1 MKFRPGFPGT
11 VPCYAGYQGR
21 CANPGEQERGFS
33 ERYNLIMSNDEPLPV
48 EFDELLAAEFDYI
61 AQTAAQATEDRA
73 RVSSFYLIAVGSL
86 VAAMFGTQFLEMKS
100 LPLTLNLM
108 FSGLFLLLTLLGTST
123 IMQLARLR
131 SAWYESMLAMNQLK
145 DYMIKENKTLA
156 KAFRWQSSSLP
167 PKYRTSSVSFYQA
180 MEVALISGLML
191 GASVFFFFQAFFRI
205 GVLHWIMTAVIFGL
219 TIFLQLRMYKRIL
232 T

>member
-1 MKFRPGFPGT
+1 
-11 VPCYAGYQGR
+11 
-21 CANPGEQERGFS
+21 
-33 ERYNLIMSNDEPLPV
+33 MSNDEPLPV

-86 VAAMFGTQFLEMKS
+86 IAAMFGTQLLGMTS
-100 LPLTLNLM
+100 LPAAINLM

-131 SAWYESMLAMNQLK
+131 AAWYESMLAMNQLK
-145 DYMIKENKTLA
+145 DYMIGENQPLA
-156 KAFRWQSSSLP
+156 KAFRWQSSTLP
-167 PKYRTSSVSFYQA
+167 PKYRTSSVSYYQA

-191 GASVFFFFQAFFRI
+191 GASMFFLVHAFFLVGI
-205 GVLHWIMTAVIFGL
+205 AHWIAFTIVGVLTMYF
-219 TIFLQLRMYKRIL
+219 QLSTYRRIL
-232 T
+232 K